1 MALPPP
7 LSSPLTT
14 YKILRT
20 EPLMAYT
27 LLRLMSERNA
37 RCALLAVEQE
47 SKRTAWSTKI
57 RLPLCMKF
65 MLNSRFPFPWRM
77 EPSCGL
83 MCIDL
88 AHQGTILFW
97 WNASPTNWRDGAA
110 MPASF
115 TPVVAMWSSGKMS
128 EDALPLLASL
138 FHSATT
144 DGAAIETAMTRSC
157 GQENDPGQT

>member
-7 LSSPLTT
+7 LYSPLTT

-27 LLRLMSERNA
+27 LLRLMSESNA

-47 SKRTAWSTKI
+47 SKRNACSPKI
-57 RLPLCMKF
+57 PLPLCMKF

-128 EDALPLLASL
+128 EDAFHLRARL
-138 FHSATT
+138 FHFPRA
-144 DGAAIETAMTRSC
+144 DEEALG
-157 GQENDPGQT
+157 